1 MSTLSS
7 TFLDS
12 ESSSASLAFLEM
24 ATRGAASLDFEDT
37 SSAQVDDRRKSMQ
50 SLGEHLLAQQGLSS
64 SQNPPNLP
72 STLPTSPLTL
82 ASTPVPTPVTSSGP
96 TPTLPTLWNLPL
108 DISEKILIP
117 QGRML
122 QTPLDVT
129 AISLSLA
136 CVDASQLVPGN
147 WVPYFATAT
156 EGDWQS
162 VSFGAIFQIINVS
175 SPEQVVLVCVIQF
188 PGPTHSFQSGS
199 LYLLNSSLIHEL
211 MVYVFNYNIHFIL
224 PANVM
229 SRAMAMVGVSFVPYQ
244 EQSKTSI
251 LAATVPAAVS
261 TVFTQSHS
269 SEIARRLTYNS
280 LLRGMNNDLDMLK
293 LLIGPALDPRLMIP
307 FIRNRIPILK
317 RNLPAFSDK
326 NILHFVSDNL
336 GPGEPT
342 VDKDGTISHF
352 HLLALQP
359 FNSAGDHPWLS
370 PISSVQELTAAI
382 KTWILCKGAL
392 TGDKSLYQDI
402 MASILDG
409 LESAGPWGLHTISLD
424 YVCHLL
430 TSKMVELSAL
440 FRCAELLPLGKDQFL
455 VLCQHLMIID
465 PDVAHSE
472 VLKLGTNSSINL

>member
-1 MSTLSS
+1 
-7 TFLDS
+7 
-12 ESSSASLAFLEM
+12 
-24 ATRGAASLDFEDT
+24 
-37 SSAQVDDRRKSMQ
+37 
-50 SLGEHLLAQQGLSS
+50 
-64 SQNPPNLP
+64 
-72 STLPTSPLTL
+72 
-82 ASTPVPTPVTSSGP
+82 
-96 TPTLPTLWNLPL
+96 L

-175 SPEQVVLVCVIQF
+175 SPGQVVLVCVIQF

-229 SRAMAMVGVSFVPYQ
+229 SRAMATVGVSFVPYQ
-244 EQSKTSI
+244 EPSKTSI
-251 LAATVPAAVS
+251 LASTVPAAVS

-352 HLLALQP
+352 HLSALQP
-359 FNSAGDHPWLS
+359 FNSAGNHP
-370 PISSVQELTAAI
+370 
-382 KTWILCKGAL
+382 
-392 TGDKSLYQDI
+392 
-402 MASILDG
+402 
-409 LESAGPWGLHTISLD
+409 
-424 YVCHLL
+424 
-430 TSKMVELSAL
+430 
-440 FRCAELLPLGKDQFL
+440 
-455 VLCQHLMIID
+455 
-465 PDVAHSE
+465 
-472 VLKLGTNSSINL
+472 